1 MVPKTFEPR
10 CRVGGIADAEE
21 LVWCVLETL
30 LGLQGGK
37 VPSIQ
42 HSLAHLRLGFTCITL
57 DAIKLP

>member
-10 CRVGGIADAEE
+10 CRVGGIADAEK
-21 LVWCVLETL
+21 LVCPRNTFRI
-30 LGLQGGK
+30 QGGK
-37 VPSIQ
+37 VQ